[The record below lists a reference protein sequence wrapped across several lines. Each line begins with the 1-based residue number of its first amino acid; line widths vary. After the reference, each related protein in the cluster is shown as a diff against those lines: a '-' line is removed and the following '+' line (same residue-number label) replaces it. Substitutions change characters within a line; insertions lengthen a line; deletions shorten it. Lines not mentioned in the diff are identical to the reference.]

1 VEVRASPLI
10 PQLILDTN
18 AVSDFAESAPAI
30 MEILA
35 GVQRLAL
42 PVVAIGEYR
51 FGIAQSRH
59 EADYNHWLDQLIIQ
73 SSVLNIIDETT
84 RHYAAIRLVLKQIG
98 KPIPMNDVWIAALC
112 RQHDLPLLS
121 RDRHFDMVSGIERL
135 DW

>member
-1 VEVRASPLI
+1 MEVRARPLI
-10 PQLILDTN
+10 PQIILDSN

-59 EADYNHWLDQLIIQ
+59 ATDYNHWLDQLIIQ
-73 SSVLNIIDETT
+73 SSVLDIVDETA
-84 RHYAAIRLVLKQIG
+84 RHYAAVRLALKQIG

-112 RQHDLPLLS
+112 RQHDIPLLS
-121 RDRHFDMVSGIERL
+121 RDRHFDAVPGIQRL
-135 DW
+135 AW

>member
-1 VEVRASPLI
+1 MI
-10 PQLILDTN
+10 PHLILDTN

-30 MEILA
+30 MEILV
-35 GVQRLAL
+35 GVQGLAL
-42 PVVAIGEYR
+42 PVVTIGEYR

-59 EADYNHWLDQLIIQ
+59 ATDYNHWLNQLIIQ
-73 SSVLNIIDETT
+73 SSVLDITDETA
-84 RHYAAIRLVLKQIG
+84 RHYAAIRLALKQIG

-121 RDRHFDMVSGIERL
+121 RDQHFDVVSGIQRI

>member
-1 VEVRASPLI
+1 VEVRASTLI

-18 AVSDFAESAPAI
+18 AVFDFAESAPAI

-51 FGIAQSRH
+51 FGIAQSRR
-59 EADYNHWLDQLIIQ
+59 ATDYNHWLDQLIIE
-73 SSVLNIIDETT
+73 SSVLDIVDETA
-84 RHYAAIRLVLKQIG
+84 RRYAAIRLALKQIG

-121 RDRHFDMVSGIERL
+121 RDRHFDAVPGIQRL
-135 DW
+135 TW